1 MKKYGVLSVVLLAI
15 FMISLV
21 FMGILQAA
29 EVAYIEGNVQVQPVS
44 EKTWKKAELGMQ
56 VNIGDSIRTAR
67 RSKVDIILDK
77 ARKHS
82 IRVEGNTLLVLNSSY
97 PGAINKIDL
106 SHGKVFADVEQVM
119 AGFNFEVTTPS
130 SVAGVRGTGYS
141 VDSIQRRDEVAV
153 YKDAAYV
160 QTFDAQRNLIAE
172 TNIPEGFKTQIER
185 FEAAGSLTEVT
196 VREMDR
202 WTEVKQDLS
211 QRVEEGPAKQ
221 EEQKKEEP
229 KSEIEQQVQQVQD
242 TVELSTDKTTES
254 KQQSEE
260 REGEKIVE
268 EIRKPDAGGCG
279 GS

>member
-44 EKTWKKAELGMQ
+44 EKAWKKAELGMQ

-77 ARKHS
+77 ERKHS
-82 IRVEGNTLLVLNSSY
+82 IRIDGNTLLVLNSSY
-97 PGAINKIDL
+97 PGSINKIDL
-106 SHGKVFADVEQVM
+106 SHGKVYADVEQVM

-153 YKDAAYV
+153 YKDTAYV
-160 QTFDAQRNLIAE
+160 QSFDAQRNLISE
-172 TNIPEGFKTQIER
+172 MDIPEGFKTQIER
-185 FEAAGSLTEVT
+185 FEAAGALTEVT

-202 WTEVKQDLS
+202 WTEVKQDLT
-211 QRVEEGPAKQ
+211 QRVEEGPAK
-221 EEQKKEEP
+221 EQP
-229 KSEIEQQVQQVQD
+229 KSEVDQQIKEIQQVQD
-242 TVELSTDKTTES
+242 VVELSTDKIEES
-254 KQQSEE
+254 KEQTEE
-260 REGEKIVE
+260 REAEKIVE
-268 EIRKPDAGGCG
+268 EIRKPTEDGCG